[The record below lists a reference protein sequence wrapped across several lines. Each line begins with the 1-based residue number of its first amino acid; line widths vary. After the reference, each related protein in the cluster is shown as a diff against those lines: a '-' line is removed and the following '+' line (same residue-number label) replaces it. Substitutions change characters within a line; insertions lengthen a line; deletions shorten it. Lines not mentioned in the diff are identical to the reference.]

1 MSVRSIGIGPIVRV
15 RDQRR
20 GYAVRMATSLRRD
33 QVLAWRLERH
43 FLEPIGSP
51 RVTDVVDRLCGVQA
65 QVASS
70 AELAIRIRRE
80 SSTSDDVR
88 RALREGR
95 LLKTWAMRGALHLV
109 TPELGPSLL
118 AVVASGRAWERPSW
132 QRAFGLTTDVM
143 DRFRDA
149 TRVILDGR
157 HLTRQELGAE
167 ISGRKGL
174 EHLGEGLAS
183 GWGTLLKPLA
193 FQGELCFGP
202 SRGNRVTFTRPE
214 TASSRWPGMPPLD
227 EAAPRVMA
235 AYLGAYG
242 PTTIDRLGAW
252 LAGGWFGLRQ
262 LRGWLEALG
271 SDLAT
276 VEVDG
281 ATAFALAGDV
291 HAIAS
296 ARRSNAVRLL
306 PGFDQWVLGPGT
318 ADGVVTPK
326 ERRAEVSRQAGWIS
340 PVVIVGGVVRGTWD
354 LSAERVAVTWF
365 PEGGRLPRARLAE
378 EVERV
383 STILGRAL
391 VLEVSPG

>member
-1 MSVRSIGIGPIVRV
+1 MVIP
-15 RDQRR
+15 
-20 GYAVRMATSLRRD
+20 LRHD

-43 FLEPIGSP
+43 FLEPIGSA
-51 RVTDVVDRLCGVQA
+51 RLTAVVDRLCGVQA

-70 AELAIRIRRE
+70 AELAIGVRRS
-80 SSTSDDVR
+80 SSTSGDVT
-88 RALREGR
+88 RALRDGR

-118 AVVASGRAWERPSW
+118 AVVASGRSWERPSW

-149 TRVILDGR
+149 ARDLLDGR
-157 HLTRQELGAE
+157 QLTREELGDE
-167 ISGRKGL
+167 ISRRKGL
-174 EHLGEGLAS
+174 EHLGDGLRS

-202 SRGNRVTFTRPE
+202 SRGSRVTFTRPE
-214 TASSRWPGMPPLD
+214 TASRRWPGLPPLD
-227 EAAPRVMA
+227 EAVPRVMS

-242 PTTIDRLGAW
+242 PATIDRLGAW
-252 LAGGWFGLRQ
+252 LAGGWFGTRQ
-262 LRGWLEALG
+262 IRGWLEALG

-276 VEVDG
+276 VHVEG
-281 ATAFALAGDV
+281 TPAYALAADV
-291 HAIAS
+291 DAIAS
-296 ARRSNAVRLL
+296 APRSNAIRLL

-354 LSAERVAVTWF
+354 LRSDRVAVSWF
-365 PEGGRLPRARLAE
+365 PEGGRLPRTRLAE

-383 STILGRAL
+383 STILGRDL
-391 VLEVSPG
+391 VLEASRE